1 MATFTSATFIPQLQ
15 PYQPDLNLYSNL
27 IQNKQSQYDS
37 NWKSL
42 NKVYGQYFYA
52 DLTRDDNIEKK
63 DYLVDQINF
72 NVGRLAGLD
81 LSLQQ
86 NVSQA
91 TQVFKPFYE
100 DKGLM
105 KDMAW
110 TKNFNMQVLKAQGFQ
125 GSANE
130 KDRAMFW
137 DTGLK
142 ELQYRR
148 DEFKDTTAE
157 KALNFQNVLY
167 TPYVNV
173 QDKALELAKE
183 YGNIQTVE
191 MSPDGRWVIK
201 KTNGQVLEEPLQHL
215 FEANL
220 GNDPQVQAIYST
232 QAYVNRKDYA
242 YSRAGEFGGD
252 KNAAEMQYLEK
263 NFNTLKGRSEKRHKQ
278 LSESSTAYENK
289 IKDLQKQINEGNKD
303 PQLQQQLD
311 AYLENKSI
319 NDEVLSQ
326 SKKQLDKMNS
336 GQSSTATTSTG
347 FKNPF
352 EDIET
357 LRYMV
362 DNGVAGS
369 LLSRDLNEAAH
380 IYAYR
385 NSKVD
390 MDANPYAILSDKH
403 NYNMQEISQR
413 HINNM
418 EENQQKAQYD
428 MELLK
433 IKVGAERKMMVD
445 KENVK
450 AGRGMFDESG
460 EYIPFEDQENSVLK
474 VDTDGTATDELN
486 QYDLSTQMFK
496 RKSDENFTPYISDV
510 TTTLDQLIKG
520 GQMTQAQAGQILST
534 PNAPVTSLD
543 EFVKKHNGNLAGFA
557 SLAGADGLQKIN
569 TNFNTFLKNNSN
581 LSVVKN
587 NMTKL
592 QESSLKFTDYISYVK
607 DNTKWRKDFANV
619 VEVELARLGVADKSV
634 TKLLHDDNGN
644 LVTPE
649 TFAANVKKAGLNPED
664 QRTFLSKLNNVS
676 ENVLIYGSGG
686 AAAGA
691 AGGSFFGGIGAIP
704 GAIGL
709 GLSGVAAGLGKGV
722 YESFI
727 SGPNADENLRSL
739 YDNLVTASNKAW
751 SNSNL
756 IKGAPIGYEKK
767 DGGGTGL
774 AVQGVRSIQVNPF
787 SSKGRYYWGSAMS
800 DINKLDFTDDGNA
813 RISIEGRSADKYEN
827 ATSENSAKYKTII
840 GELQRQMSRPSQ
852 GTDIFELSSAVIAA
866 GDANKGAII
875 IRPSA
880 KFLEQFRSTNSDED
894 NKLLSKDEYNNILKN
909 GISVIANSNMLNN
922 ALLQENYKDPLAI
935 RVDNSPNKSY
945 TYTDPFDSRYRF
957 QIDKNQLGT
966 GDYSITTFYPI
977 WNPETGDFIETSMTD
992 NTVTA
997 GNNLS
1002 NIRSQ
1007 SIFQGF
1013 PAIRQMNDQNM
1024 RYYGTR

>member
-27 IQNKQSQYDS
+27 IQNKQNQYDS

-137 DTGLK
+137 NTGLK

-157 KALNFQNVLY
+157 KALTFQNVLY

-183 YGNIQTVE
+183 FGNIETVE

-215 FEANL
+215 FQANL

-242 YSRAGEFGGD
+242 YSRAGEFDGD
-252 KNAAEMQYLEK
+252 KNAAEMDYLEK
-263 NFNTLKGRSEKRHKQ
+263 NFKTLKGSSEKNYKQ
-278 LSESSTAYENK
+278 LSESSVAYDNK
-289 IKDLQKQINEGNKD
+289 IKDLEKQIKDGNKD
-303 PQLQQQLD
+303 PKLQQQLD
-311 AYLENKSI
+311 AYIENKSI

-347 FKNPF
+347 FTNPY

-369 LLSRDLNEAAH
+369 LLARDLNQAAH

-390 MDANPYAILSDKH
+390 MDANPYAVMADKH
-403 NYNMQEISQR
+403 KYNMQEIGQR
-413 HINNM
+413 HIYNM

-460 EYIPFEDQENSVLK
+460 EYVPFEDQENTFTETDS
-474 VDTDGTATDELN
+474 DGTATDETN
-486 QYDLSTQMFK
+486 QYDRAVNMF
-496 RKSDENFTPYISDV
+496 RKQSEKNFTPYINDV

-520 GQMTQAQAGQILST
+520 GQMTDAQAGQILST
-534 PNAPVTSLD
+534 PNAPVSSLSD
-543 EFVKKHNGNLAGFA
+543 FLKKHKGNLASFA
-557 SLAGADGLQKIN
+557 STSGADGLEKIHS
-569 TNFNTFLKNNSN
+569 NFNTFLNNNSN
-581 LSVVKN
+581 LLVVKN
-587 NMTKL
+587 NMSKL
-592 QESSLKFTDYISYVK
+592 QASNLKFTDYIGYVK
-607 DNTKWRKDFANV
+607 ANTKWRQDYATVTEN
-619 VEVELARLGVADKSV
+619 ELARLGIADKAI
-634 TKLLHDDNGN
+634 TQLLYNDKGD
-644 LVTPE
+644 LVAPE
-649 TFAANVKKAGLNPED
+649 TFAANIKKAGLNPED

-727 SGPNADENLRSL
+727 SGPSADENLRSL
-739 YDNLVTASNKAW
+739 YDNLVSAANEKVWTNSKIIKTA
-751 SNSNL
+751 
-756 IKGAPIGYEKK
+756 PVGYEQTT
-767 DGGGTGL
+767 DPGTGL
-774 AVQGVRSIQVNPF
+774 ATPSVRSINVNPF
-787 SSKGRYYWGSAMS
+787 SSKGRYYWGGVVS
-800 DINKLDFTDDGNA
+800 DINKLDFKTTDET
-813 RISIEGRSADKYEN
+813 RISIKGRSVKAFDE
-827 ATSENSAKYKTII
+827 SAGGAQYKPII
-840 GELQRQMSRPSQ
+840 DELQRQMARPSSK
-852 GTDIFELSSAVIAA
+852 TDLFKLSTAVIAA
-866 GDANKGAII
+866 GDANKAAII

-880 KFLEQFRSTNSDED
+880 KFLEQFRATNADGD
-894 NKLLSKDEYNNILKN
+894 NKILDKEEYDDILKN
-909 GISVIANSNMLNN
+909 GLSIITNSNNLKNP
-922 ALLQENYKDPLAI
+922 LYEENFKDPLAI
-935 RVDNSPNKSY
+935 TVDNSPNQTY
-945 TYTDPFDSRYRF
+945 TYTDPFDTRYQF
-957 QIDKNQLGT
+957 QIQKNMLGT
-966 GDYSITTFYPI
+966 GDYSITTKYPVWDPNI
-977 WNPETGDFIETSMTD
+977 GDFRDMSTTD
-992 NTVTA
+992 NTLTA

-1002 NIRSQ
+1002 NMRLQ
-1007 SIFQGF
+1007 TLQQGW
-1013 PAIRQMNDQNM
+1013 PTIRQMNEQNM
-1024 RYYGTR
+1024 QYGPR

>member
-27 IQNKQSQYDS
+27 IQNKQNQYDN

-148 DEFKDTTAE
+148 DEFKETTAE

-460 EYIPFEDQENSVLK
+460 EYVPFEDQENTVLK
-474 VDTDGTATDELN
+474 VDSDGGSTDELN

-619 VEVELARLGVADKSV
+619 VEVELARLGVADKSI

-649 TFAANVKKAGLNPED
+649 TFAANVKKTGAEIGD
-664 QRTFLSKLNNVS
+664 QRGFWQSLGDAATTASA
-676 ENVLIYGSGG
+676 YGAGG
-686 AAAGA
+686 AAAAAAA
-691 AGGSFFGGIGAIP
+691 AGIPTLGLASGPAAIAGGVIGFTTGAIK
-704 GAIGL
+704 AMF
-709 GLSGVAAGLGKGV
+709 
-722 YESFI
+722 E
-727 SGPNADENLRSL
+727 GPSADENLKML
-739 YDNLVTASNKAW
+739 YDNLVTASTKAW
-751 SNSNL
+751 SSSKL
-756 IKGAPIGYEKK
+756 IKDAPIGYDKK
-767 DGGGTGL
+767 GDGGTGL
-774 AVQGVRSIQVNPF
+774 AVQGVRSITVNPF
-787 SSKGRYYWGSAMS
+787 NSKGRYYWSSAMS
-800 DINKLDFTDDGNA
+800 DINKLDFTDTGNA
-813 RISIEGRSADKYEN
+813 RISIKGRSANEYEN
-827 ATSENSAKYKTII
+827 ATDGAKYKPII
-840 GELQRQMSRPSQ
+840 AELQRQMSRPSK
-852 GTDIFELSSAVIAA
+852 GTDVFELSSAMIAA

-875 IRPSA
+875 IKPSV
-880 KFLEQFRSTNSDED
+880 KFLEQFRSTNVDGD
-894 NKLLSKDEYNNILKN
+894 NRILDKDEYENILQH
-909 GISVIANSNMLNN
+909 GISIIANSNMLNN
-922 ALLQENYKDPLAI
+922 ALFQENYKDPLAI

-977 WNPETGDFIETSMTD
+977 WNPETGDFTETSMTD

-1002 NIRSQ
+1002 SIRSQ

>member
-27 IQNKQSQYDS
+27 IQNKQNQYDS

-42 NKVYGQYFYA
+42 NRVYGQYFYA

-72 NVGRLAGLD
+72 NIGRLAGLD

-137 DTGLK
+137 NTGLK

-157 KALNFQNVLY
+157 KALTFQNVLY

-183 YGNIQTVE
+183 FGNIQTVE

-215 FEANL
+215 FQANL

-242 YSRAGEFGGD
+242 YSRAGEFDGD
-252 KNAAEMQYLEK
+252 KNAAEMNYLEK
-263 NFNTLKGRSEKRHKQ
+263 NFKTLKRSSERNYKQ
-278 LSESSTAYENK
+278 LSESSVAYDNK
-289 IKDLQKQINEGNKD
+289 IKDLEKQIKDGNKD
-303 PQLQQQLD
+303 PRLQQQLD
-311 AYLENKSI
+311 AYIENKSI

-347 FKNPF
+347 FTNPY

-369 LLSRDLNEAAH
+369 LLARDLNQAAH

-390 MDANPYAILSDKH
+390 MDANPYAVMADKH
-403 NYNMQEISQR
+403 KYNMQEIGQR
-413 HINNM
+413 HIYNM

-450 AGRGMFDESG
+450 AGRGYFDETG
-460 EYIPFEDQENSVLK
+460 EYKPFEDQENTFTET
-474 VDTDGTATDELN
+474 DADGTATDEGN
-486 QYDLSTQMFK
+486 QYERAVNMFRRQSEK
-496 RKSDENFTPYISDV
+496 NFTPYINDV
-510 TTTLDQLIKG
+510 TTTLDQLVQG
-520 GQMTQAQAGQILST
+520 GQMTDAQAGQILST
-534 PNAPVTSLD
+534 PNAPVKSLSD
-543 EFVKKHNGNLAGFA
+543 FVKNERGNLASFA
-557 SLAGADGLQKIN
+557 SKAGADGLEKIHS
-569 TNFNTFLKNNSN
+569 NFNTFLNNNSN

-587 NMTKL
+587 NMPKL
-592 QESSLKFTDYISYVK
+592 QASNLRFTDYIGYVK
-607 DNTKWRKDFANV
+607 ANTKWRQDYATVTEN
-619 VEVELARLGVADKSV
+619 ELARLQIADKSI
-634 TKLLHDDNGN
+634 TQLLYDNKGN

-649 TFAANVKKAGLNPED
+649 TFAANVKNAGLTAED
-664 QRTFLSKLNNVS
+664 QRSFLDKLMSV
-676 ENVLIYGSGG
+676 GSTAAGWG
-686 AAAGA
+686 AAAA
-691 AGGSFFGGIGAIP
+691 AGGTGIGAIFGGP
-704 GAIGL
+704 VGAGGGFLIGE
-709 GLSGVAAGLGKGV
+709 GAGVTAGALKGI
-722 YESFI
+722 YDNFI
-727 SGPNADENLRSL
+727 SGPTADENLRSL
-739 YDNLVTASNKAW
+739 YDNLVSAANEKVWT
-751 SNSNL
+751 NSKL
-756 IKGAPIGYEKK
+756 IKTPPVGYEKTT
-767 DGGGTGL
+767 DPGTGL
-774 AVQGVRSIQVNPF
+774 AVQGVRSINVNPF
-787 SSKGRYYWGSAMS
+787 SSKGRYYWGGVVS
-800 DINKLDFTDDGNA
+800 DINRLDFKTTDET
-813 RISIEGRSADKYEN
+813 RISIEGRSADAFER
-827 ATSENSAKYKTII
+827 AAGGVKYKPII
-840 GELQRQMSRPSQ
+840 DELQRQMARPSSK
-852 GTDIFELSSAVIAA
+852 TDLFKLSSAMIAA
-866 GDANKGAII
+866 DDSNKGAII

-880 KFLEQFRSTNSDED
+880 KFLEQFRSTNADAD
-894 NKLLSKDEYNNILKN
+894 NKLLSKDEYDNILQN
-909 GISVIANSNMLNN
+909 GLSIITNSNNLKNP
-922 ALLQENYKDPLAI
+922 LYEENFKDPLAI
-935 RVDNSPNKSY
+935 TVDNSPYQTY
-945 TYTDPFDSRYRF
+945 TYTDPFDSRYQF
-957 QIDKNQLGT
+957 QIRKNMLGT
-966 GDYSITTFYPI
+966 GDYSITSKYPVWDSTI
-977 WNPETGDFIETSMTD
+977 GDFRDASTTD
-992 NTVTA
+992 NTLTA

-1002 NIRSQ
+1002 NMRLQ
-1007 SIFQGF
+1007 TLQQGW
-1013 PAIRQMNDQNM
+1013 PAIRQMNEQNM
-1024 RYYGTR
+1024 QYGPR